1 MATNLSAVYAPGT
14 RVVLD
19 MSEYGIFRGT
29 VTVCLCKRHKWQ
41 AELPGGAGPG
51 RECGH
56 ARGFRVD
63 PAECPWP
70 MHVMWDNGDESHQGM
85 AGLSLEAVLFL
96 DQESALTRPV
106 PFYSGEG
113 AIYTPE
119 YLRHREGNAR
129 GTEPHMWRFFSCSF

>member
-1 MATNLSAVYAPGT
+1 MTTTLSAVYAPGT

-19 MSEYGIFRGT
+19 MDEYGTWRGT

-56 ARGFRVD
+56 SRGFRVD

-85 AGLSLEAVLFL
+85 DRLSLEAPLVLDVKSPL
-96 DQESALTRPV
+96 MRPV
-106 PFYSGEG
+106 PHYSGEG

-119 YLRHREGNAR
+119 YLRQREGNAH
-129 GTEPHMWRFFSCSF
+129 GTEPHQWRFYAHT